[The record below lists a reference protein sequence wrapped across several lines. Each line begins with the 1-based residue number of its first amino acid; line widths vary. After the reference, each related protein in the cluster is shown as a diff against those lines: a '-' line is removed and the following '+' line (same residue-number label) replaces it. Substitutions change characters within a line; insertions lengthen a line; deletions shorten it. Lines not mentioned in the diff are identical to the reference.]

1 MDSAP
6 TPKSAAAGNQSDQK
20 TAGSG
25 QPQRQPQTVGSQ
37 SKKKERL
44 LLKTAKV
51 RPPSPLFFFFV
62 TTRYMVEADIWVIDV

>member
-6 TPKSAAAGNQSDQK
+6 TPRSAAAGNQSDQK

-25 QPQRQPQTVGSQ
+25 QPQRQPQAVGSQ

-51 RPPSPLFFFFV
+51 RLPPPPPLFFFFFLLSRV
-62 TTRYMVEADIWVIDV
+62 IW